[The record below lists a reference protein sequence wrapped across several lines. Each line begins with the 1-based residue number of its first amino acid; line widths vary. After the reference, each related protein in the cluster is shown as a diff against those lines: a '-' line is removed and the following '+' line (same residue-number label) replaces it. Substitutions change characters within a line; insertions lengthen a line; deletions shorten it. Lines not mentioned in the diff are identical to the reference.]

1 MTGKTAPY
9 LAAAAIALSIPGFAH
24 AQSTPPAPQGSPA
37 LPTMQAPS
45 MNDSVAP
52 GGLAPRGAAPSET
65 MKQPLEAPEL
75 KGKTV
80 FDAAGKKVGSIDE
93 VLPQT
98 GQARDAVV
106 AVGGILGI
114 GAKKVLIPA
123 SDIERKE
130 DGRLI
135 VAMTESQ
142 IEQLP
147 EFERP
152 RPSTSSPAVPG
163 TARP

>member
-1 MTGKTAPY
+1 
-9 LAAAAIALSIPGFAH
+9 
-24 AQSTPPAPQGSPA
+24 
-37 LPTMQAPS
+37 

-52 GGLAPRGAAPSET
+52 GGLVPRET

-75 KGKTV
+75 KGKAA
-80 FDAAGKKVGSIDE
+80 FDVAGKKVGSIDE

-106 AVGGILGI
+106 TVGGILGI

-123 SDIERKE
+123 NDIERKE

-152 RPSTSSPAVPG
+152 RPATSSPVAPG

>member
-24 AQSTPPAPQGSPA
+24 AQSTPPASPGSPA
-37 LPTMQAPS
+37 LPTTQAPS

-52 GGLAPRGAAPSET
+52 GGLVPRET

-75 KGKTV
+75 KGKAA
-80 FDAAGKKVGSIDE
+80 FDVAGKKVGSIDE

-106 AVGGILGI
+106 TVGGILGI

-123 SDIERKE
+123 NDIERKE

-152 RPSTSSPAVPG
+152 RPATSSPVAPG